1 MNAKNLIVPTGV
13 LMAVILII
21 SGGYLILNENN
32 STEPQDS
39 SNVNQNN
46 SGGNPDAKPYIEGPA
61 GNASASSG
69 EGVREMENDPGAG
82 QSTNITQN
90 AKPSFNVGDRLVYS
104 VPLYG
109 QEGFN
114 CNLEHFIVDRVRL
127 NGTDY
132 FRVRQSLLEGCIIG
146 IDEVD
151 GHPMHSKPW
160 SVTRLY
166 INVDT
171 GQESSQLGT
180 PNAVTLSTDPNRCA
194 DVYAWF
200 CPWMLKLDDN
210 FKWYNRV
217 VEEFGSEQYE
227 EYSYSSEEM
236 SVKGREKIDGRECF
250 KVEHTYK
257 ICLKDGSC
265 KIDFKVIFYVDT
277 EKRILVKRDA
287 WQGNL
292 YRGEVKLIDQ
302 SLWKNK

>member
-1 MNAKNLIVPTGV
+1 
-13 LMAVILII
+13 MAAVLII
-21 SGGYLILNENN
+21 AGGYMILNKDK
-32 STEPQDS
+32 STESPGSSSVS
-39 SNVNQNN
+39 SN
-46 SGGNPDAKPYIEGPA
+46 NPEGKPYTEPYSENATGNKPA
-61 GNASASSG
+61 DSNERVTGL
-69 EGVREMENDPGAG
+69 ENDPGAG

-114 CNLEHFIVDRVRL
+114 CKLEQLIADRVRL
-127 NGTDY
+127 NGTEY

-227 EYSYSSEEM
+227 GYSYSSEEM